1 MHAVTISIGC
11 CQGDS
16 GGLAHV
22 YAITTSIGCCQG
34 DTCMQQR
41 FPLVVVRVTRACN
54 NDFHWL
60 LPG

>member
-22 YAITTSIGCCQG
+22 HAITTYISCCQG
-34 DTCMQQR
+34 DRCMQQR
-41 FPLVVVRVTRACN
+41 FPLVVVKVTAGAVFTCMQ
-54 NDFHWL
+54 
-60 LPG
+60 